1 MRQKDGKQVVKSG
14 VSRTVAI
21 AFASILVLS
30 AVLWTSPA
38 LGQTNSVSGTPLD
51 ALSLPQAVKAVGF
64 VASSLAG
71 VSGPQTVG
79 EVHSALDSY
88 HTCVAV
94 GSSWGGGK
102 TSDSLNAYM
111 LWTGTVTSA
120 RLEMYIANTHYE
132 HSVYI
137 NDHYIGTVPIIPY
150 GAECQ
155 ILGSPNPVEIWFDPS
170 FLVQGANTI
179 KITNDAGQNDWSAAN
194 LLIVGS
200 GSGVNGA
207 FIDDVWFE
215 SSYDST
221 SQTAAISVPG
231 AYNPDVPAPLVIALH
246 WWGGNLWDG
255 LTWFGPAANKR
266 NWLVA
271 SPDLRGENTVGGGI
285 ALASRVSQHDT
296 IDLINY
302 MKSNY
307 NVDSSRIYITGV
319 SMGGMQAAVTAE
331 KYPDIFAAA
340 VEYKGPSD
348 LIAWYND
355 SKASESE
362 AWRTFYIEQEVG
374 GTPLTNP
381 FGYERRSAVQMGRNL
396 LHVPFAIVHGTQDTM
411 VLPHHAEDLW
421 NAIATYGPDNIAPI
435 AWYVGNHGDPEN
447 PFTIDWAADWLSQS
461 TLNSNPTGIS
471 IKTDESKPYY
481 WLGVSQTGGDHWTE
495 VRASF
500 FPVTK
505 TIAAVVSDTNSVGL
519 SFDLNTMGL
528 GSVPT
533 YTISD
538 RDILRGTTNRYT
550 TSPVSNTLTV
560 STGNWLHELTIY
572 AGTPVPTPTS
582 TSTPTPTP
590 TSTVG
595 PTPTVT
601 PTPTAGPSLNH
612 RVFLPAIVQ
621 DNR

>member
-1 MRQKDGKQVVKSG
+1 
-14 VSRTVAI
+14 
-21 AFASILVLS
+21 
-30 AVLWTSPA
+30 
-38 LGQTNSVSGTPLD
+38 
-51 ALSLPQAVKAVGF
+51 
-64 VASSLAG
+64 
-71 VSGPQTVG
+71 
-79 EVHSALDSY
+79 
-88 HTCVAV
+88 
-94 GSSWGGGK
+94 
-102 TSDSLNAYM
+102 
-111 LWTGTVTSA
+111 
-120 RLEMYIANTHYE
+120 
-132 HSVYI
+132 
-137 NDHYIGTVPIIPY
+137 
-150 GAECQ
+150 
-155 ILGSPNPVEIWFDPS
+155 
-170 FLVQGANTI
+170 
-179 KITNDAGQNDWSAAN
+179 
-194 LLIVGS
+194 
-200 GSGVNGA
+200 
-207 FIDDVWFE
+207 
-215 SSYDST
+215 
-221 SQTAAISVPG
+221 
-231 AYNPDVPAPLVIALH
+231 
-246 WWGGNLWDG
+246 
-255 LTWFGPAANKR
+255 
-266 NWLVA
+266 
-271 SPDLRGENTVGGGI
+271 
-285 ALASRVSQHDT
+285 
-296 IDLINY
+296 
-302 MKSNY
+302 
-307 NVDSSRIYITGV
+307 
-319 SMGGMQAAVTAE
+319 
-331 KYPDIFAAA
+331 
-340 VEYKGPSD
+340 
-348 LIAWYND
+348 
-355 SKASESE
+355 
-362 AWRTFYIEQEVG
+362 
-374 GTPLTNP
+374 
-381 FGYERRSAVQMGRNL
+381 

-538 RDILRGTTNRYT
+538 RDVLRGTTNRYT
-550 TSPVSNTLTV
+550 TSPVSSTLTV

-572 AGTPVPTPTS
+572 AGTPAPAPTS
-582 TSTPTPTP
+582 TSTPMPTP